1 MKSNPALIAAAF
13 ASAGLFAASGPAA
26 AQTPVGPQPAP
37 VAGPPTRDSAPATAA
52 AAIDDPWERTN
63 RKIYAFNTKLDRVA
77 LRPGVVF
84 YHHATPT
91 PIRHGVHN
99 ILLNMTH
106 PIIIMND
113 AVQLRPSRFMTA
125 LGRFAINS
133 TAGVGGVF
141 DVATRIG
148 LPYHSSDFGQTL
160 GRYGVSTGPYVF
172 LPILGPSTVRDLAG
186 RGVDAVADPF
196 NSIRYDGRDIL
207 APTRSI
213 VGGIDARDQVDP
225 LLKDLNRTATDPY
238 ATVRSL
244 YFQNRAAQVRGDA
257 ASAANVQALPDFGP
271 ASSPNGPAAPQGAP
285 NADAPGGADAAAGP
299 VATPA
304 PPADPAA
311 PSAEQAAPTAP
322 TY

>member
-1 MKSNPALIAAAF
+1 MKTHPLLAAAF
-13 ASAGLFAASGPAA
+13 ASAGVLAATGAA

-52 AAIDDPWERTN
+52 AAINDPWERTN
-63 RKIYAFNTKLDRVA
+63 RKIYAFNIKVDRIA
-77 LRPGVVF
+77 LRPGAVF

-91 PIRHGVHN
+91 PIRRGVHN
-99 ILLNMTH
+99 ILINMTH

-113 AVQLRPSRFMTA
+113 AVQLRPSRFMVA

-160 GRYGVSTGPYVF
+160 GRYGVGTGPYVF
-172 LPILGPSTVRDLAG
+172 LPVLGPSTVRDLAG

-196 NSIRYDGRDIL
+196 NSIRYEGRDIL
-207 APTRSI
+207 SPVRAVT
-213 VGGIDARDQVDP
+213 GGLDARDQVDP

-271 ASSPNGPAAPQGAP
+271 APSGGGPAGPQGSADP
-285 NADAPGGADAAAGP
+285 GRNASPSD
-299 VATPA
+299 TPA
-304 PPADPAA
+304 PAPDPAA
-311 PSAEQAAPTAP
+311 PAPERPAPAAPT
-322 TY
+322 Y